1 MAKFDLEQ
9 AAAVAAMM
17 QLISEWT
24 HEVDTNGGRRIKQAD
39 LLTKDCRC
47 KLSDQW
53 IEGLDEI
60 AKFYKEIYAQ
70 AEAGEGMPVIRQLV
84 TNFRVSFSSKTEAKV
99 GFELLLFAKRG
110 KVPFRDYCE
119 PVEVA
124 DVHVDCRREAD
135 GHWRISR
142 LDSDR
147 IFRRD

>member
-1 MAKFDLEQ
+1 MIVPRYAFRATVSEDPFGC
-9 AAAVAAMM
+9 
-17 QLISEWT
+17 QLYVIVITSM
-24 HEVDTNGGRRIKQAD
+24 G
-39 LLTKDCRC
+39 TKDCRC